1 MTTRPRDC
9 AVRQVGNRMTA
20 LRSIVLAIS
29 LLLANI
35 AAVYGTGAFDSATWH
50 DAGTIRGND
59 RRHPGLGSGAETAAN
74 GKRAAS
80 PLLMLWTAPFPVTDV
95 P

>member
-35 AAVYGTGAFDSATWH
+35 AAVYGPAPSTPPPGMTPEQFEAMT
-50 DAGTIRGND
+50 DAIPD
-59 RRHPGLGSGAETAAN
+59 
-74 GKRAAS
+74 
-80 PLLMLWTAPFPVTDV
+80 
-95 P
+95 